1 MASNFDEKSG
11 QIYSATPWG
20 KWGQTIEDIQVFVD
34 VEKGTSPKE
43 IKCKIGSK
51 TLSVNVKGRVVL
63 EVTSYDK

>member
-1 MASNFDEKSG
+1 MAGNFDEKSG

-20 KWGQTIEDIQVFVD
+20 KWGQTLEDIQIFVN

-51 TLSVNVKGRVVL
+51 TLSVVVKGKAVL
-63 EVTSYDK
+63 EVC